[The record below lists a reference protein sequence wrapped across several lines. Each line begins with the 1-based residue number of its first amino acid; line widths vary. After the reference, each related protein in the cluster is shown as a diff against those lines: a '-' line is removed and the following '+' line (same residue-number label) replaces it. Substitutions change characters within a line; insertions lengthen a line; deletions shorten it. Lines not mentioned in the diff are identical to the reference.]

1 MTQFSPALYPAL
13 LLTLSGLTPGLTL
26 RETHWPE
33 QYLVMRKSS
42 HLCTFTCCMF
52 WEFNFFFF
60 FQLRT
65 RDMKSIYLRRALSLA
80 TMQFS
85 NAQFPVLYLI
95 LCLWS
100 LGLTLRPTALVR
112 VFWVKIVVGIFPSV
126 VNSIKDIYF
135 SQSYSA
141 YISVSSQRYE
151 IDILRESVILGNDAL
166 FKCSIPS
173 FVSDFVSV
181 DSWVDSEANNLGSS
195 SLSFGNFW
203 YFNMNRIQQR

>member
-1 MTQFSPALYPAL
+1 
-13 LLTLSGLTPGLTL
+13 
-26 RETHWPE
+26 
-33 QYLVMRKSS
+33 
-42 HLCTFTCCMF
+42 
-52 WEFNFFFF
+52 
-60 FQLRT
+60 
-65 RDMKSIYLRRALSLA
+65 MKSIYLRRALSLA

-95 LCLWS
+95 LYLWS

-112 VFWVKIVVGIFPSV
+112 VFWVKIVVGILSG

-151 IDILRESVILGNDAL
+151 IDILRESVIMGNDAL